1 MRYLPLPSH
10 QNIPDRGQPT
20 RRALINTRRP
30 RRGIALAIALMSL
43 VIISAM
49 VAGAAFFS
57 TQNQRVADNS
67 KRTQRSFAV
76 AEQGIAEVM
85 RSWKPGVYNMRQ
97 IYPLDSVRLDSTT
110 ASASGVYRGNMYR
123 LNNQLYMAEISA
135 TDSQSYAGRLASS
148 GARSRLGMLMRVTPL
163 QMTIPG
169 ALTIGGPVTFGGG
182 NVFINGND
190 QLPKGAGAVNW
201 PNCPPLGVNKPGVVA
216 KNPGDVASSQGQVV
230 GNPNVLVDPSMSN
243 NTFAQ
248 FGATDYA
255 TLAAQATITL
265 AAPSTI
271 SPAPTTV
278 GALCQYGTQ
287 TNWGD
292 GQNPTAACGTYYP
305 IVHAL
310 GNLTVNNGQGQGIL
324 LVDGNLVASGTWTY
338 YGIVIVRGGFSTVAG
353 GSPKVYGA
361 VLAQSLNL
369 ATTAF
374 AGDAVVD
381 YSSCAVQRTMDAT
394 GTGTQ
399 LRSRGWFR
407 ML

>member
-1 MRYLPLPSH
+1 MRYRLSQ
-10 QNIPDRGQPT
+10 QNTRNYRQPT
-20 RRALINTRRP
+20 HRAVSITRRP
-30 RRGIALAIALMSL
+30 RRGIALAIALMAL

-76 AEQGIAEVM
+76 AEKGIAEVM
-85 RSWKPGVYNMRQ
+85 RSWKPGVYNMRA
-97 IYPLDSVRLDSTT
+97 IYPLDSVRIDSTA

-123 LNNQLYMAEISA
+123 LNNQLYMTELAA
-135 TDSQSYAGRLASS
+135 ADSQSYSGRFVHS
-148 GARSRLGMLMRVTPL
+148 GARSRLGMFMRVTPL
-163 QMTIPG
+163 QIGIPG
-169 ALTIGGPVTFGGG
+169 ALTVGGPVTFGGG

-190 QLPKGAGAVNW
+190 QLPPTSPTTSW

-216 KNPGDVASSQGQVV
+216 RSPGDVIASSGQIV
-230 GNPNVLVDPSMSN
+230 GNPNVLIDPAMSN
-243 NTFAQ
+243 ATFATY
-248 FGATDYA
+248 GPTDYA
-255 TLAAQATITL
+255 TLAAQATVSL
-265 AAPSTI
+265 PASSVI

-278 GALCQYGTQ
+278 GAPPLCQYGTT

-292 GQNPTAACGTYYP
+292 GLNPLGPCGSYYP

-310 GNLTVNNGQGQGIL
+310 GDLTVNNGQGQGIL

-338 YGIVIVRGGFSTVAG
+338 FGIVIVRGGFSTVAG

-361 VLAQSLNL
+361 VLAQQLNL

-374 AGDAVVD
+374 AGDAVVN

-394 GTGTQ
+394 GSATP
-399 LRSRGWFR
+399 LRSRSWFR
-407 ML
+407 MM

>member
-1 MRYLPLPSH
+1 M
-10 QNIPDRGQPT
+10 
-20 RRALINTRRP
+20 A
-30 RRGIALAIALMSL
+30 L

-57 TQNQRVADNS
+57 TQNMRVADNA
-67 KRTQRSFAV
+67 KRQQRSFGV
-76 AEQGIAEVM
+76 AEKGIAEVM
-85 RSWKPGVYNMRQ
+85 RTWKPGVYNMRQ
-97 IYPLDSVRLDSTT
+97 LYPLDSVRVDSTT
-110 ASASGVYRGNMYR
+110 ASASGVYKGNMYR
-123 LNNQLYMAEISA
+123 LNNQLYLAEVSA
-135 TDSQSYAGRLASS
+135 TDSQSYSGKLASS
-148 GARSRLGMLMRVTPL
+148 GARSRLGMFMRVTPL
-163 QMTIPG
+163 QITIPG
-169 ALTIGGPVTFGGG
+169 ALTVGGPVAFGGG

-190 QLPKGAGAVNW
+190 QLPRTTGSSTW
-201 PNCPPLGVNKPGVVA
+201 PNCPPLGANMPGVVA

-230 GNPNVLVDPSMSN
+230 GNPNVLIDPSMSDA
-243 NTFAQ
+243 TFANY
-248 FGATDYA
+248 GSTDYA
-255 TLAAQATITL
+255 ALAAQATVTL
-265 AAPSTI
+265 AAGSTI

-278 GALCQYGTQ
+278 GTPAVCQYGTL

-292 GQNPTAACGTYYP
+292 GKDPTAACGSYYP

-361 VLAQSLNL
+361 VLAQQLNL

-374 AGDAVVD
+374 AGDAVVN

-394 GTGTQ
+394 GTGAPI
-399 LRSRGWFR
+399 RSRGWFR
-407 ML
+407 MLS

>member
-1 MRYLPLPSH
+1 
-10 QNIPDRGQPT
+10 
-20 RRALINTRRP
+20 
-30 RRGIALAIALMSL
+30 
-43 VIISAM
+43 
-49 VAGAAFFS
+49 
-57 TQNQRVADNS
+57 
-67 KRTQRSFAV
+67 
-76 AEQGIAEVM
+76 
-85 RSWKPGVYNMRQ
+85 VYK
-97 IYPLDSVRLDSTT
+97 
-110 ASASGVYRGNMYR
+110 GNMYR
-123 LNNQLYMAEISA
+123 LNNQLYLAEVSA
-135 TDSQSYAGRLASS
+135 TDSQSYSGKLASS
-148 GARSRLGMLMRVTPL
+148 GARSRLGMFMRVTPL
-163 QMTIPG
+163 QITIPG
-169 ALTIGGPVTFGGG
+169 ALTVGGPVAFGGG

-190 QLPKGAGAVNW
+190 QLPRTTGSSTW
-201 PNCPPLGVNKPGVVA
+201 PNCPPLGANMPGVVA

-230 GNPNVLVDPSMSN
+230 GNPNVLIDPSMSDA
-243 NTFAQ
+243 TFANY
-248 FGATDYA
+248 GSTDYA
-255 TLAAQATITL
+255 ALAAQATVTL
-265 AAPSTI
+265 AAGSTI

-278 GALCQYGTQ
+278 GTPAVCQYGTL

-292 GQNPTAACGTYYP
+292 GKDPTAACGSYYP

-394 GTGTQ
+394 GTGAQ
-399 LRSRGWFR
+399 IRSRGWFR